1 MFRGDVEIRYISMI
15 KDSCKASAKWEKV
28 NAFYKCIFECN
39 MHQIVQCNMCRWV
52 VYLCNWQN
60 IATVCVCVWRG
71 GQQKCHTMFGA
82 ALGAHTLKSGHDMC
96 RFHCVLLQKSAHRT
110 REGETVSWQ
119 TFSNN
124 TPCAASEI
132 FLWIQAMSL
141 VWSRHMHPWPDR
153 GRVHA
158 GRSVPEQ
165 QETERLASAKI
176 STTLTQNY
184 HLHTARHTHSLS
196 SK

>member
-1 MFRGDVEIRYISMI
+1 M
-15 KDSCKASAKWEKV
+15 EKNV
-28 NAFYKCIFECN
+28 NAIYKCIFECN

-60 IATVCVCVWRG
+60 IATMCVCVSEEVDSRNVTHRNVACVWYGSWSTRTQEWTWQVQVSLCALTEICPQYKRG
-71 GQQKCHTMFGA
+71 
-82 ALGAHTLKSGHDMC
+82 
-96 RFHCVLLQKSAHRT
+96 
-110 REGETVSWQ
+110 SWQ

-165 QETERLASAKI
+165 QETERLASANI

-184 HLHTARHTHSLS
+184 HLHTARHINVS